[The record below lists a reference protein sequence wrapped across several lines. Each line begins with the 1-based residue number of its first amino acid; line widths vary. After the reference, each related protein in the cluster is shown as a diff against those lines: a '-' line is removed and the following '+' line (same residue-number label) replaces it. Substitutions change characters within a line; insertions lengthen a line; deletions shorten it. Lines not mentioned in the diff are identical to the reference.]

1 VIITKFTHSDIH
13 NRGKAERIRKYWV
26 HLPPEVRRELLDL
39 GFKPHESISQLMDE
53 LHLPKRKNHI
63 LRARVSSHEFKKIES
78 EANERQMTLS
88 EYIRF
93 KCSL

>member
-1 VIITKFTHSDIH
+1 MIITKFTHSDIH
-13 NRGKAERIRKYWV
+13 NRGKAERIRKYWA
-26 HLPPEVRRELLDL
+26 HLSPEVRRELLDL
-39 GFKPHESISQLMDE
+39 GFKPHESISQLVDE
-53 LHLPKRKNHI
+53 LPKRKNHI

-93 KCSL
+93 KCFL

>member
-1 VIITKFTHSDIH
+1 MEIPTGSS
-13 NRGKAERIRKYWV
+13 KAERIRKYWA
-26 HLPPEVRRELLDL
+26 HLPPEWRRELLNL
-39 GFKPHESISQLMDE
+39 GFKPHDDLSPLTDD
-53 LHLPKRKNHI
+53 LHLPKRKNHL
-63 LRARVSSHEFKKIES
+63 LRARVSSREFKKIEN